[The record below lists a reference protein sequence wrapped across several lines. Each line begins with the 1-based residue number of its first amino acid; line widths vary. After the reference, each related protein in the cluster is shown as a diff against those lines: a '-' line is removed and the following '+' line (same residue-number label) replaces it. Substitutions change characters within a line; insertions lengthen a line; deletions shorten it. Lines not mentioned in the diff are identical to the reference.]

1 MREEYKSGRRAIEY
15 SGAAL
20 CILFAWPIIAAISTT
35 SAKQAYSGHPA
46 QGPVISVTSNLVV
59 LPVSV
64 LDSKG
69 EFVSGLGIENF
80 AVFENSQSQKIAFF
94 RQEDTPVT
102 VGLLVDHSG
111 SMNGKLPEVAAAAE
125 IFARSSNPEDE
136 MFVVNFGDDIS
147 IPAFAGGPFTADPAD
162 LQKSIEDAN
171 TIGRTALY
179 DAIAAGLEHLRA
191 GSHERK
197 ALIIISDGGDD
208 ASRIDYREIT
218 RLARES
224 RAAIYAIGLIGGLFQ
239 DQNPGVLRH
248 LAQETGGIAYFP
260 SDVSAVSDISKQIAR
275 DLREQYTIGYEPQQN
290 ASYTA
295 FRKIQV
301 KVTAAGRKLHVRT
314 RVGYLFHPS
323 PAIYVPEKS

>member
-1 MREEYKSGRRAIEY
+1 MRETCKSGRRAIGY
-15 SGAAL
+15 VGAAL
-20 CILFAWPIIAAISTT
+20 YIFVAWPSIAARTPTRAERTGS
-35 SAKQAYSGHPA
+35 A
-46 QGPVISVTSNLVV
+46 QGPVISVTSSLVI

-69 EFVSGLGIENF
+69 AFVAGLGINNF
-80 AVFENSQSQKIAFF
+80 AVFENGQPQKIAFF

-111 SMNGKLPEVAAAAE
+111 SMSGKLPEVAAAAE

-147 IPAFAGGPFTADPAD
+147 LPAFAGRPFTSDPTD

-179 DAIAAGLEHLRA
+179 DAIAAGLEHLQT

-197 ALIIISDGGDD
+197 ALIVVSDGGDD
-208 ASRIDYREIT
+208 ASRLNYREIT
-218 RLARES
+218 ELAHQS
-224 RAAIYAIGLIGGLFQ
+224 KVAIYAIGLIGGFYE

-260 SDVSAVSDISKQIAR
+260 SDVSTVSGISKQIAR

-290 ASYTA
+290 ATHRG

-301 KVTAAGRKLHVRT
+301 KVTANGRKLHVRT
-314 RVGYLFHPS
+314 RSGYLSAP
-323 PAIYVPEKS
+323 PRATDTAEKN

>member
-125 IFARSSNPEDE
+125 IFARSSN
-136 MFVVNFGDDIS
+136 
-147 IPAFAGGPFTADPAD
+147 
-162 LQKSIEDAN
+162 
-171 TIGRTALY
+171 
-179 DAIAAGLEHLRA
+179 
-191 GSHERK
+191 
-197 ALIIISDGGDD
+197 
-208 ASRIDYREIT
+208 
-218 RLARES
+218 
-224 RAAIYAIGLIGGLFQ
+224 
-239 DQNPGVLRH
+239 
-248 LAQETGGIAYFP
+248 
-260 SDVSAVSDISKQIAR
+260 
-275 DLREQYTIGYEPQQN
+275 
-290 ASYTA
+290 
-295 FRKIQV
+295 
-301 KVTAAGRKLHVRT
+301 
-314 RVGYLFHPS
+314 
-323 PAIYVPEKS
+323 

>member
-1 MREEYKSGRRAIEY
+1 MREKCKSGRRTIGY
-15 SGAAL
+15 FGAAL
-20 CILFAWPIIAAISTT
+20 CILCVWPLLAQLISTDT
-35 SAKQAYSGHPA
+35 GQTGSV

-69 EFVSGLGIENF
+69 GFVLGLRIENF
-80 AVFENSQSQKIAFF
+80 VVFENGRPQKIAFF

-125 IFARSSNPEDE
+125 VFARSSNSEDE

-147 IPAFAGGPFTADPAD
+147 LPAYAGKPFTNDPAD

-179 DAIAAGLEHLRA
+179 DAIAAGLEHLRT
-191 GSHERK
+191 GDHERK
-197 ALIIISDGGDD
+197 ALIIVSDGGDD
-208 ASRIDYREIT
+208 ASRFNYHEI
-218 RLARES
+218 RDLARQS
-224 RAAIYAIGLIGGLFQ
+224 KATIYAIGLIGGLYE
-239 DQNPGVLRH
+239 DQNPNVLRH

-260 SDVSAVSDISKQIAR
+260 SDVSAVSDISKRIAR

-290 ASYTA
+290 ASYRG

-301 KVTAAGRKLHVRT
+301 RVIAAGRKFHVRT
-314 RVGYLFHPS
+314 RSGYLPS
-323 PAIYVPEKS
+323 PPPATRTPEKS